1 MGTCVEDDTDQ
12 DVSEFSSKE
21 LAQSSGT
28 DVSTSS
34 GSLQELPEMDD
45 SEGDAVSE
53 DGDEEEHT
61 IERGSDLGNNGIIE
75 KLIIS
80 LQSDSI

>member
-1 MGTCVEDDTDQ
+1 MGTCVEDDTDR

-28 DVSTSS
+28 DISTSS

-53 DGDEEEHT
+53 DGDEEAHA
-61 IERGSDLGNNGIIE
+61 IETGSDLGNNGIIE
-75 KLIIS
+75 KLINS